1 MAVGA
6 IVDLVDVAVDV
17 LVVGCVLAD
26 DGLDVLELSL
36 DVLVL
41 VLTLDVPVE
50 TFVLEDKDTGFE
62 VEDDAL
68 LVEEAPSSAIPCI
81 NKVVYPPSLHHVIY
95 EAQIPVPL
103 GLKTKGIVR
112 VAPAANVVPTAGNVG
127 DVYPFPTYKMISAVK
142 FG

>member
-1 MAVGA
+1 MGA

-62 VEDDAL
+62 VEDDDVAL
-68 LVEEAPSSAIPCI
+68 
-81 NKVVYPPSLHHVIY
+81 
-95 EAQIPVPL
+95 
-103 GLKTKGIVR
+103 
-112 VAPAANVVPTAGNVG
+112 
-127 DVYPFPTYKMISAVK
+127 VK
-142 FG
+142 AWIETGALNN